1 MAVVNGTKGN
11 DTIFVDGGNDVVK
24 AGNGNDYI
32 YAGAGNDVI
41 TGGSGV
47 NTIDFNTIKLPF
59 EESAKPMGHDIV
71 NLTKGETL
79 TLDCTSK
86 TAFEADIVGKDVV
99 VSFNENE
106 SITLKNF
113 ASKDVVGSNGSV
125 NLLVSNPDYDK
136 DDATKGPEF
145 FTVDL
150 KDYLFAGGAFNKKGA
165 YSGSWLSEDID
176 ASYLNSQEVGFGK
189 KGINGVNVKGNNG
202 DDSITGSKFNDTLYG
217 GNHNDT
223 VNGGAG
229 NDVITGGKG
238 ENTIIHHTGDGNDVI
253 NLTKGE
259 QLILKVDDYYSI
271 ELSENKKD
279 VLVYTKEDFS
289 EYITIKNLGSND
301 VTNDATKKKEDESSV
316 ILQIVEKDSEGN
328 ENVLDEQ
335 DLRTF
340 VYEIEPEKNYTG
352 TWLNEDIDA
361 TNYIAY
367 DKKGE
372 EIVNNKKGLSL
383 NGGVGED
390 IIAGSKYNDTLNGG
404 KGEDELY
411 GNAGDDKMYGGD
423 GYDYINGGDGNDLI
437 KGEKGE
443 SWLVGGAGNDTI
455 EGGSDYDYI
464 QGGADAD
471 LIKANNGDD
480 YIEGDEGADTIY
492 GGDGSDTIVASTYL
506 ETVPAGVK
514 TVTDYYNHFL
524 ADENAKTIDGG
535 KGNDVIWGSAGA
547 DTIKG
552 GDGNDK
558 LYVFGENSVTYAGS
572 GDDLINLY
580 AKTNKTLYGE
590 KGNDTISIEYGSATV
605 EGGAG
610 NDSIW
615 GGFVTESD
623 LIFKKGSGHDLYQY
637 RGALKTNTAGDTTVN
652 ADTLV
657 FENISTS
664 ALSFNQDGDNLV
676 ISYGKNDS
684 VTVKDYYKYLGTDD
698 LTYENNN
705 GSYLVES
712 GKWEIYIQT
721 KDGGKELLSD
731 VLASYENGYIGTSK
745 SNLMDGTDGGD
756 LMFGYAGNDAIN
768 GGKGADT
775 IYGGDGHDKIFASSI
790 INPSLDY
797 YYSNFVKDGSANFI
811 DGGAGNDTICSSD
824 SADTIYGGKGNDSL
838 EVFGANSVTYGGDG
852 NDEITLYYNSEKVA
866 YGDKGNDFIS
876 LEYGKATVYGGAGN
890 DTIEG
895 GLVYDSNIVFR
906 VGDGNDFYRHRG
918 PLQYS
923 TGQGGNTVNAE
934 TLVFEDASLADLSFA
949 KKGQHL
955 VIKYGK
961 NSSVTVENYY
971 KYLNAEGDALA
982 FADERGNTG
991 AYFLSSDKWEILIQ
1005 TKDAGKILL
1014 SDLLNT
1020 PQGAVVG
1027 SIENDTIST
1036 KGVKA
1041 DVVYSY
1047 AGNDSIT
1054 TGMDD
1059 DTVYAG
1065 EGNDY
1070 VDVGKGTDVVYA
1082 GAGNDTIVAVND
1094 DNVVYGEDGD
1104 DYIQLGAGNNRA
1116 YGGAGEDVFEIDG
1129 NEVVDGGADNDTFN
1143 VYSDGALNLT
1153 GGDGNDTLNL
1163 FAVSKDDLN
1172 IVFNIDKDGNID
1184 ANGIKV
1190 LNDESLALWKAGTLT
1205 TDSVGV
1211 HITGNDVEVIK
1222 AIDNFDYNY
1231 SNGYLVDNGGYQ
1243 ITSTDISTLKENVV
1257 SWLSGTEFTD
1267 VQDALANGNDD
1278 QVAALMAVFETA
1290 NWQQYTV

>member
-99 VSFNENE
+99 VSFGVNE

-238 ENTIIHHTGDGNDVI
+238 ENTVIHHADDGNDII

-289 EYITIKNLGSND
+289 EYITIKNLGSKD
-301 VTNDATKKKEDESSV
+301 VTNDATKNKEDESSV

-423 GYDYINGGDGNDLI
+423 GYDHINGGDGNDLI

-698 LTYENNN
+698 LTYGNNN

-745 SNLMDGTDGGD
+745 ADDITGTNNSD
-756 LMFGYAGNDAIN
+756 LIYGYAGNDFILAN
-768 GGKGADT
+768 NGADT
-775 IYGGDGHDKIFASSI
+775 IYGG
-790 INPSLDY
+790 
-797 YYSNFVKDGSANFI
+797 
-811 DGGAGNDTICSSD
+811 AGNDEII
-824 SADTIYGGKGNDSL
+824 A
-838 EVFGANSVTYGGDG
+838 FGENSVVYGGDG
-852 NDEITLYYNSEKVA
+852 KDDITLMSRNQKVA
-866 YGDKGNDFIS
+866 YGEKGNDYLS
-876 LEYGKATVYGGAGN
+876 LEYGLATISGGVGN

-895 GLVYDSNIVFR
+895 GFIDDSDIVFAK
-906 VGDGNDFYRHRG
+906 GDGKDLYQYRG
-918 PLQYS
+918 AMYICDKESGKKLNGDYE
-923 TGQGGNTVNAE
+923 VNAE
-934 TLVFEDASLADLSFA
+934 TLVFEDSSISDLSFA
-949 KKGQHL
+949 QKGDNL
-955 VIKYGK
+955 VITYGK

-971 KYLNAEGDALA
+971 KFLGATEPEQLEFVYRN
-982 FADERGNTG
+982 GNIAHYVTG
-991 AYFLSSDKWEILIQ
+991 SENWEIYIQ
-1005 TKDAGKILL
+1005 TKDGNKSLL
-1014 SDLLNT
+1014 SDVLSAYKNDHIGTSKSDTFNVSGDWYLKNNL
-1020 PQGAVVG
+1020 PEAVP
-1027 SIENDTIST
+1027 TST
-1036 KGVKA
+1036 LYG
-1041 DVVYSY
+1041 
-1047 AGNDSIT
+1047 
-1054 TGMDD
+1054 
-1059 DTVYAG
+1059 G
-1065 EGNDY
+1065 EGADTFN
-1070 VDVGKGTDVVYA
+1070 VGKGT
-1082 GAGNDTIVAVND
+1082 
-1094 DNVVYGEDGD
+1094 
-1104 DYIQLGAGNNRA
+1104 
-1116 YGGAGEDVFEIDG
+1116 FEV
-1129 NEVVDGGADNDTFN
+1129 E
-1143 VYSDGALNLT
+1143 LT
-1153 GGDGNDTLNL
+1153 GGEGADLFNISDTWHYDAYTYDGNGTLGVCKGSDITINDFSAEDTIALRNGAINHFL
-1163 FAVSKDDLN
+1163 ADGHKVSDTDYAKYSMFFDVSVDAEGKATADLSKVMFALDDKDSVVGSYNAETGKLDTSIIIKTAGENGSVLDAGK
-1172 IVFNIDKDGNID
+1172 IVFRDT
-1184 ANGIKV
+1184 
-1190 LNDESLALWKAGTLT
+1190 E
-1205 TDSVGV
+1205 
-1211 HITGNDVEVIK
+1211 GNDVEYKFNEVFINDVTEK
-1222 AIDNFDYNY
+1222 VAAWLSDNDYGSVSEAITAGDTEVLTAFVNASLPNT
-1231 SNGYLVDNGGYQ
+1231 NGPAGGY
-1243 ITSTDISTLKENVV
+1243 DIFVPVV
-1257 SWLSGTEFTD
+1257 
-1267 VQDALANGNDD
+1267 
-1278 QVAALMAVFETA
+1278 
-1290 NWQQYTV
+1290 